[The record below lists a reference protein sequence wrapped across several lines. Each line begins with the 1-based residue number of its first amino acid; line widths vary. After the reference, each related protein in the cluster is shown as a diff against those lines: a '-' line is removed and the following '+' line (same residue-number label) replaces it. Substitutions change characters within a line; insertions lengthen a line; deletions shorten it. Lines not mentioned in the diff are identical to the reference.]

1 MLLFTIHS
9 TKYKYEITINDLYSL
24 FLFIFRSKSSYLK
37 KFINARNI
45 IKKLKYLKI
54 K

>member
-1 MLLFTIHS
+1 MLLFIIRS
-9 TKYKYEITINDLYSL
+9 TKYKNEIPINDLYYL